1 MAHKKRLAPPPV
13 VPYTGPTPSLGS
25 HRFSGMNS
33 SAILYTRD
41 LPGGGYVAIEAR
53 DEGGAQFHARLLA
66 ERRSDPARRA
76 GHSPPVI
83 AEAEGGSAS
92 RVFDE
97 LYAIAADNVA
107 VAQWIMRWQAK
118 RLRGKQ

>member
-1 MAHKKRLAPPPV
+1 MS
-13 VPYTGPTPSLGS
+13 TP
-25 HRFSGMNS
+25 
-33 SAILYTRD
+33 AILYTRD

-53 DEGGAQFHARLLA
+53 MEEAGAQYHARLLA

-76 GHSPPVI
+76 GHAPPVI
-83 AEAEGGSAS
+83 AEAEGGSAA

-107 VAQWIMRWQAK
+107 VAQWILRWQA
-118 RLRGKQ
+118 RRVRDKQ

>member
-1 MAHKKRLAPPPV
+1 MK
-13 VPYTGPTPSLGS
+13 TP
-25 HRFSGMNS
+25 
-33 SAILYTRD
+33 AILYTRD

-53 DEGGAQFHARLLA
+53 EEAGAQYRARLLA

-118 RLRGKQ
+118 RLRGKQQ

>member
-1 MAHKKRLAPPPV
+1 MQHKKRLAEQPEQT
-13 VPYTGPTPSLGS
+13 YTAPQSSLGT
-25 HRFSGMNS
+25 HRLAEMSTP
-33 SAILYTRD
+33 AILYTRD

-53 DEGGAQFHARLLA
+53 EEAGAQYRARLLA

-83 AEAEGGSAS
+83 AEAEGGNPS

-118 RLRGKQ
+118 RARGKQ

>member
-1 MAHKKRLAPPPV
+1 MSRSP
-13 VPYTGPTPSLGS
+13 
-25 HRFSGMNS
+25 
-33 SAILYTRD
+33 AILYTRD

-53 DEGGAQFHARLLA
+53 EEEEGAQFHARLLA

-83 AEAEGGSAS
+83 AEAEGGTAS

-97 LYAIAADNVA
+97 LYPIAADNVA
-107 VAQWIMRWQAK
+107 VAQWIRRWQLE
-118 RLRGKQ
+118 RLKKKE

>member
-1 MAHKKRLAPPPV
+1 MSHKKRLAHPLFP
-13 VPYTGPTPSLGS
+13 PYTGPVPSLGV
-25 HRFSGMNS
+25 HRFAEMS
-33 SAILYTRD
+33 SPAILYTRD

-53 DEGGAQFHARLLA
+53 EEGGVQYRARLLA

-118 RLRGKQ
+118 RGREKQ